1 MTGPDLRIALKS
13 LNLRQTT
20 LAEVLGVSPNTVHR
34 WVKGNM
40 AVPQYATA
48 YVSLLQRICDNEVK
62 P

>member
-1 MTGPDLRIALKS
+1 LTGPELRAALKS

-34 WVKGNM
+34 WVKGDM

-48 YVSLLQRICDNEVK
+48 YVTLLQLSVTRNPGE
-62 P
+62 